1 LNDAT
6 GNCVGVVCAGG
17 GSVGGSCSSA
27 NLYAVR
33 FSRMDA
39 WGNLISPVYL
49 DGLPPA
55 LPVDDVDCTAST
67 AEGCEPADGMPQE
80 EALAGPYQYHGGDRY
95 ETDLIDMDKLLRPDG
110 GQPAPGA
117 GRSTGFVHVGVRYYE
132 PATGRFLQHDPMFVD
147 PMPFAWGQHNRWVY
161 CANDPVNFWDINGE
175 AIVVV
180 VAIGVIVGAAVGYY
194 FGGWQGAVICSVLGG
209 LAAYVGALLFAE
221 LMLGGRAAVT
231 VLPLTVHG
239 AERFT
244 SRGFTIQQIMD
255 VINKADAACA
265 YFGKY
270 GTVVVHYVKDGV
282 HVFMETT
289 GRNAGKIM
297 TVYRS

>member
-33 FSRMDA
+33 FTRMDA

-55 LPVDDVDCTAST
+55 LPVDDIDCTAST

-80 EALAGPYQYHGGDRY
+80 EVLAGPYQYHGGDRY

-110 GQPAPGA
+110 GQPDPGA

-132 PATGRFLQHDPMFVD
+132 PATGRFLQHDPMFID
-147 PMPFAWGQHNRWVY
+147 PTPFAWGQHNRWVY
-161 CANDPVNFWDINGE
+161 CANDPVNAFDATGRWITL
-175 AIVVV
+175 VVRL
-180 VAIGVIVGAAVGYY
+180 VAVLLL
-194 FGGWQGAVICSVLGG
+194 VLGVYEAG
-209 LAAYVGALLFAE
+209 DWYATASKHPHLRQTQIDT
-221 LMLGGRAAVT
+221 LGQYNPCDSTGDLRTSIQNIAKSMPGT
-231 VLPLTVHG
+231 SLTG
-239 AERFT
+239 PPPSPSADDA
-244 SRGFTIQQIMD
+244 TIWDLI
-255 VINKADAACA
+255 
-265 YFGKY
+265 
-270 GTVVVHYVKDGV
+270 GTVIDFLLGLLA
-282 HVFMETT
+282 E
-289 GRNAGKIM
+289 
-297 TVYRS
+297 